1 MQEAWRAY
9 LDLALGFTEASRK
22 RATKVARKLVGRGGA
37 TADQLQSMAE
47 DLVSTS
53 MANRESLIR
62 LVRFELDRALGRV
75 GLATAEEV
83 SQLTTRVRE
92 LEEELRVARASE
104 APAVPAILDD
114 ELAATAPPPAKTVRK
129 AVAKKAVAG
138 VPATTAAPTK
148 AAPVKAAP
156 AKAEPA
162 KAAPAKVTAT
172 AKAAPAKVTAT
183 AKAAPATVT
192 AAQAEPA
199 KATPATVVAK
209 TAVAKKAVAK
219 APGKVA
225 AKKAAPSK
233 ATGAGPAGSQS

>member
-83 SQLTTRVRE
+83 SQLTKRVRE
-92 LEEELRVARASE
+92 LEEELRVAHGGA
-104 APAVPAILDD
+104 APAVPAAFDD
-114 ELAATAPPPAKTVRK
+114 ELAAATASAAAPAKVVRK
-129 AVAKKAVAG
+129 AVAKKAVVGA
-138 VPATTAAPTK
+138 PATTAA
-148 AAPVKAAP
+148 
-156 AKAEPA
+156 PA
-162 KAAPAKVTAT
+162 KAAPAKAAP
-172 AKAAPAKVTAT
+172 AKAAPVKAT
-183 AKAAPATVT
+183 AAVKAEPATVT
-192 AAQAEPA
+192 VAKAEPA
-199 KATPATVVAK
+199 KTTPATVVAK

-225 AKKAAPSK
+225 AKKTTPSK
-233 ATGAGPAGSQS
+233 ATAAGTAGTQP

>member
-22 RATKVARKLVGRGGA
+22 RAMKVAKKLVGRGGA
-37 TADQLQSMAE
+37 TADQLQAMAE

-53 MANRESLIR
+53 MANRESLVR

-92 LEEELRVARASE
+92 LEEELRVAHAGA
-104 APAVPAILDD
+104 APAVPATIDD
-114 ELAATAPPPAKTVRK
+114 ELAATTPPPAKVVRK
-129 AVAKKAVAG
+129 AVVAKKAVAG
-138 VPATTAAPTK
+138 APATAAAPVKAAPTK
-148 AAPVKAAP
+148 AAPVKAEPA
-156 AKAEPA
+156 AKAAPA

-172 AKAAPAKVTAT
+172 AKAVPARVT
-183 AKAAPATVT
+183 V
-192 AAQAEPA
+192 AQAQPA

-225 AKKAAPSK
+225 AKKAAPGK
-233 ATGAGPAGSQS
+233 ATGAGPAGTQS